1 MDIDSKL
8 LEILKQEQRWTPK
21 AFEKFGVQS
30 NKMQL
35 IIPLWENSINRI
47 YDFSFDDKSRRMKNN
62 KGSKLKLFGSI
73 DHDEINL
80 VEGEWDLFAAYEFGL
95 VNVVTSTNGAGSFN
109 LNLAKQ
115 LQNKIVN
122 IIYDRDEAGSNGA
135 HKVAQL
141 LKKVSCRVKIINL
154 PDEVGEKGDLRDFF
168 TKCEKT
174 KEDLL
179 RLIQETDFYYTDY
192 ENEGAF
198 NYENLKRVSDCES
211 RNVEFLWKPYI
222 PMGFVTMLT
231 GDPGVGK
238 STITTQLASSIS
250 KGDTF
255 IDGACAPLGNVVL
268 FSVEDPINEVIK
280 PKLLKFHADDSKVF
294 VYPDCLTLD
303 DTGFEIIKHIIQKCM
318 PSLVIIDPIVAY
330 VGGKT
335 DTNKANEVREKMN
348 YLTRLA
354 RDFHIAILVVRH
366 MNKGN
371 QDKLI
376 YSGHGSIDFTAAVR
390 SELMMISDPTENN
403 KRYLGHT
410 KSNLSEL
417 GPTLEFNAGAEGI
430 IFNSI
435 NSKSLSEITKCFSEL
450 QKGSEVVSSY
460 TLATEMALE
469 ILKNAPMKSSS
480 LRKELKDEG
489 YSEGTINRVLSLK
502 NKQFQKLRVNISGG
516 KRGSG
521 VWIVG
526 IPEHIQTL
534 KKLKF
539 DCLEELEKHLRAFNV
554 QEYQNLPLIEPR
566 GVSVISS

>member
-1 MDIDSKL
+1 MEFDSKL
-8 LEILKQEQRWTPK
+8 VEILKQEKRWTPK

-47 YDFSFDDKSRRMKNN
+47 YDFSFDDKSKRMKSN

-80 VEGEWDLFAAYEFGL
+80 VEGEWDLFAAYEYGL
-95 VNVVTSTNGAGSFN
+95 ENVATTTNGASAFN

-115 LQNKIVN
+115 LQNKTVN
-122 IIYDRDEAGSNGA
+122 IIYDRDGAGINGA
-135 HKVAQL
+135 SRAAQL
-141 LKKVSCRVKIINL
+141 LKKVGCRVKIISL
-154 PDEVGEKGDLRDFF
+154 PEEVGDKGDLRDFF

-179 RLIQETDFYYTDY
+179 QLTQEVDFYLT
-192 ENEGAF
+192 ESESEGAF
-198 NYENLKRVSDCES
+198 SSRNLKRVSDCES
-211 RNVEFLWKPYI
+211 RSVDFLWKPYI
-222 PMGFVTMLT
+222 PIGFVTMLT

-238 STITTQLASSIS
+238 STITTQLASAIS
-250 KGDTF
+250 KGTTF
-255 IDGACAPLGNVVL
+255 VDGASAPLGNVVL
-268 FSVEDPINEVIK
+268 FSVEDPINEVIR
-280 PKLLKFHADDSKVF
+280 PKLSKDHADISKVF
-294 VYPDCLTLD
+294 VYDACLTLD
-303 DTGFEIIKHIIQKCM
+303 DTGFETIKHIIQECLPK
-318 PSLVIIDPIVAY
+318 LVIIDPIVAY

-348 YLTRLA
+348 YLTKLA

-390 SELMMISDPTENN
+390 SELMMISDPTEIK

-417 GPTLEFNAGAEGI
+417 GPTLEFSAGPEGLV
-430 IFNSI
+430 FNSV
-435 NSKSLSEITKCFSEL
+435 NSKPLSSITKCFFESQKDSEN
-450 QKGSEVVSSY
+450 VSNN
-460 TLATEMALE
+460 TLINEMVLE
-469 ILKNAPMKSSS
+469 ILKDAPMKST
-480 LRKELKDEG
+480 LLQEELENEGFRKG
-489 YSEGTINRVLSLK
+489 SINKVLSLK
-502 NKQFQKLRVNISGG
+502 NEQFLKLRVNINGE

-521 VWIVG
+521 KWIVG
-526 IPEHIQTL
+526 RPEHIQAL
-534 KKLKF
+534 KRLKF
-539 DCLEELEKHLRAFNV
+539 DSLEQLDEYLRTFSV
-554 QEYQNLPLIEPR
+554 QEYQKLTPIEPR
-566 GVSVISS
+566 EKT